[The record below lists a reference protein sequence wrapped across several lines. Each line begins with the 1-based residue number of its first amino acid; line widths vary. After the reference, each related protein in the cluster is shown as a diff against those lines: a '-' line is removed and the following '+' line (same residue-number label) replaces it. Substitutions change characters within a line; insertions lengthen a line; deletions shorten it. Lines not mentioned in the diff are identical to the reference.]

1 MFNIMNIDKSWIKN
15 FKHQDKKL
23 TSSLFDIKLIFLY
36 ISKNNELEYI
46 KEGSTYILQSP
57 FFDKKD
63 IIKNIKENAVIH
75 KKKYKLLSLLKFN
88 IDIDTENL
96 EDFLSE
102 NHNNDYMSNLTN
114 LDNIEFNNSSKMF
127 NDLNNLF
134 FIFYEQPNIRTNN
147 TTKKIKFTSTSN
159 RNTKTK
165 RFKD

>member
-1 MFNIMNIDKSWIKN
+1 MNIEKSWIKN
-15 FKHQDKKL
+15 FKYQDKKL

-36 ISKNNELEYI
+36 INKSNELEYI

-63 IIKNIKENAVIH
+63 IIKNIKENSIIH
-75 KKKYKLLSLLKFN
+75 KKNYKLLSLLKFN

-102 NHNNDYMSNLTN
+102 NHNNNYMSNLTN

-147 TTKKIKFTSTSN
+147 TTKKIKFNSKSK

>member
-1 MFNIMNIDKSWIKN
+1 MNIEKSWIKN

-23 TSSLFDIKLIFLY
+23 ESSIFDIKLIFLY
-36 ISKNNELEYI
+36 INKNKELEYI
-46 KEGSTYILQSP
+46 KEGSSYILQSP

-63 IIKNIKENAVIH
+63 IIKNIKENSVIH
-75 KKKYKLLSLLKFN
+75 KKNYKLLSLLKFN

-102 NHNNDYMSNLTN
+102 NHNRDYMSNLTN
-114 LDNIEFNNSSKMF
+114 LDNIEFNKTSKMF

-134 FIFYEQPNIRTNN
+134 FIFYETPTIRSNN
-147 TTKKIKFTSTSN
+147 TTKKIKFNAKSK
-159 RNTKTK
+159 RNTKSK